1 MSSRTLLL
9 LLLLIIIIIMTKPL
23 FPGEPVLVR
32 VAFYRSKAEPL
43 EGRTLLLLNE
53 QCHSTNELRE
63 LS

>member
-43 EGRTLLLLNE
+43 KA
-53 QCHSTNELRE
+53 ELCCY
-63 LS
+63 